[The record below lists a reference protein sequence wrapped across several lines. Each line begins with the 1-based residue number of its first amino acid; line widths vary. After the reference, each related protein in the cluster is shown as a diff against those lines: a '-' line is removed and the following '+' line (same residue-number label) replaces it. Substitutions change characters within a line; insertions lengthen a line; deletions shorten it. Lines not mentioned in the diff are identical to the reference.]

1 MKIVFDDEKK
11 SPKTIMV
18 KDEELKKEL
27 SNSNIEDIIGAQIF
41 LHLPNDVIKEN
52 HIDTNTFE
60 PTNLLLSTS
69 EYDKYYEIVDVSYK

>member
-1 MKIVFDDEKK
+1 
-11 SPKTIMV
+11 MV

>member
-41 LHLPNDVIKEN
+41 LHLSNDVIKEN

-60 PTNLLLSTS
+60 PINLLLSTS